1 MNFIFVDIQGLTMKF
16 PDEVLRFEGLRNFS
30 RELHRNS
37 FIFSAYELLEALKLV
52 LDFFYI

>member
-37 FIFSAYELLEALKLV
+37 FILSAYELLEALQLV